1 MVKYFWVINM
11 NSPFD
16 GITELQKN
24 KLFKLLA
31 THIYTF
37 NKNEEVLQTLK
48 NDNIICIL
56 LEGYAHIININYN
69 GEENLVEELYENSV
83 FGTNISD
90 IDYSEYQV
98 RAIEDSKVL
107 VIDYK
112 KLVDY
117 KNINHNYYN
126 VFVINLF
133 EIVNS
138 KLKMN
143 NDRIRILTK
152 KSIRDKLLAFFEN
165 EYKKSRSKF
174 IYLPNNFKDL
184 ADYLS
189 INRSAMFREL
199 KYLKDEKFI
208 KIDGKKITLLYT
220 PIV

>member
-1 MVKYFWVINM
+1 M

-31 THIYTF
+31 THLYTF
-37 NKNEEVLQTLK
+37 NKNEEILQTLK

-56 LEGYAHIININYN
+56 LEGYAQIININYN

-90 IDYSEYQV
+90 IDYNEYQV

-112 KLVDY
+112 KLVDP

>member
-126 VFVINLF
+126 VFIINLF

-208 KIDGKKITLLYT
+208 KIDGKKIILLYT

>member
-1 MVKYFWVINM
+1 M

-126 VFVINLF
+126 VFIINLF

-208 KIDGKKITLLYT
+208 KIDGKKIILLYT